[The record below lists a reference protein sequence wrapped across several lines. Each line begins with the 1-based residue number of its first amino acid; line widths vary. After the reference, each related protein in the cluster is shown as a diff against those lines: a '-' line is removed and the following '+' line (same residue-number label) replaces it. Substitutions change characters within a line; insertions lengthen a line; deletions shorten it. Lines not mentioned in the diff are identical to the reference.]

1 MNMRITRRQLTGMA
15 VAGALACRS
24 SEVLEGGTMIDSPKG
39 GFQFVKGSGP
49 YSSGAVASPG
59 FEVMHAIFNPLPG
72 LWDAFGMIERHLEA
86 AGRPLVALCGM
97 ELRIPKA
104 LSVEAFN
111 EFNEPYIERLKQW
124 GTHVDGL
131 NPVARTNVAPEVNP
145 VAAPSVYGFSYT
157 VKSDHGG
164 KTFVVAGAGELNS
177 SGLSADA
184 IVSRGDVSIEGLRAK
199 AEQVLP
205 AIMAERLE
213 AMNAAWPDVTQ
224 ANIYTV
230 HDIHPLMASTILPSL
245 HEAARHGIRWHFARP
260 PVLEIEFEMDMRGV
274 QREIIV
280 NL

>member
-1 MNMRITRRQLTGMA
+1 
-15 VAGALACRS
+15 
-24 SEVLEGGTMIDSPKG
+24 
-39 GFQFVKGSGP
+39 
-49 YSSGAVASPG
+49 
-59 FEVMHAIFNPLPG
+59 
-72 LWDAFGMIERHLEA
+72 
-86 AGRPLVALCGM
+86 M

-111 EFNEPYIERLKQW
+111 DFSEPYIERLKQW

-213 AMNAAWPDVTQ
+213 AMNAAWSDVTQ